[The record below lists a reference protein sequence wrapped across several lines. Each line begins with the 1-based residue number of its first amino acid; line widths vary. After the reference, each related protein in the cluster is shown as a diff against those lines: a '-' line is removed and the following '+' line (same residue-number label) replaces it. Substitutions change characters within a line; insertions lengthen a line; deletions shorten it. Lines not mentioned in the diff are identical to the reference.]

1 MNDTRTAFRKTK
13 AWKDFRQHMFEIQ
26 SIDPITNRKLLKGA
40 NLHHRCLDS
49 NQYQILEE
57 DRFVLLNRQSHK
69 LLHLVYGDER
79 RKKDWR
85 KILDNLRI
93 QCEEMD
99 KYNTSA

>member
-1 MNDTRTAFRKTK
+1 MNDTRAAFRKTK

-69 LLHLVYGDER
+69 LLHIVYGDER

>member
-1 MNDTRTAFRKTK
+1 MK

-40 NLHHRCLDS
+40 NLHHRCLDAK
-49 NQYQILEE
+49 QYQILEE
-57 DRFVLLNRQSHK
+57 ERFVLLNKQSHK
-69 LLHLVYGDER
+69 LLHAVYGDER
-79 RKKDWR
+79 HKKDWR

-99 KYNTSA
+99 KYNA